1 LQKSELEK
9 RLDPAFYFELR
20 NNKFEFAHPSKTI
33 SRIVKTYS
41 GGTPNKS
48 IPSYW
53 DGEICWASPKDMKG
67 FYLSDTQDRI
77 TVEGVKNSATI
88 VAPSGSVLIVF
99 RSGILQHTL
108 PVCVTKVETSI
119 NQDLKV
125 LVPSKEILPEYLAT
139 FLKTYEKRI
148 LPRIVKHSTTVQ
160 SINQEEFNQLLI
172 PIPTLEIQKKIIDI
186 NQLALEQKQQNEAE
200 AEKLLANID
209 DYLLNELG
217 IALLG
222 PSENTLKNRMFI
234 KSFRDI
240 TGSRFDPNYFALEY
254 TILDDLFEKYNSSTL
269 GELSTQISDAPH
281 ERPEFSDNEEV
292 RVIMIEHLKPD
303 GIQMTNEKYITQNYH
318 LRLKSTILQKDDLLM
333 ARIGVTT
340 GVTSKVNDFFT
351 GMNIS
356 GNITLIRLDH
366 SKIYVNFILEYL
378 NSYLGRLYSKRILSN
393 SARDFLTVGK
403 IKSIRIPII
412 PITKQ
417 KEIADRI
424 TAIRQQAQ
432 QLKDKTKE
440 ALAQASR
447 EIEDILLK

>member
-1 LQKSELEK
+1 
-9 RLDPAFYFELR
+9 
-20 NNKFEFAHPSKTI
+20 
-33 SRIVKTYS
+33 
-41 GGTPNKS
+41 
-48 IPSYW
+48 
-53 DGEICWASPKDMKG
+53 
-67 FYLSDTQDRI
+67 
-77 TVEGVKNSATI
+77 
-88 VAPSGSVLIVF
+88 
-99 RSGILQHTL
+99 
-108 PVCVTKVETSI
+108 
-119 NQDLKV
+119 
-125 LVPSKEILPEYLAT
+125 
-139 FLKTYEKRI
+139 
-148 LPRIVKHSTTVQ
+148 
-160 SINQEEFNQLLI
+160 
-172 PIPTLEIQKKIIDI
+172 
-186 NQLALEQKQQNEAE
+186 
-200 AEKLLANID
+200 
-209 DYLLNELG
+209 
-217 IALLG
+217 
-222 PSENTLKNRMFI
+222 
-234 KSFRDI
+234 
-240 TGSRFDPNYFALEY
+240 
-254 TILDDLFEKYNSSTL
+254 
-269 GELSTQISDAPH
+269 
-281 ERPEFSDNEEV
+281 
-292 RVIMIEHLKPD
+292 
-303 GIQMTNEKYITQNYH
+303 
-318 LRLKSTILQKDDLLM
+318 M